1 MPGAGRA
8 GFTCPVTRG
17 HPIVSDAAA
26 KPRLRGWL
34 HAVAAPIAGLAVVTL
49 AFLAP
54 PALRLPVAA
63 FAATTVL
70 LFVVSAVY
78 HRGSFSPR
86 VTAILQRWD
95 HANIF
100 LVIAG
105 SATPFAVA
113 LLQPGPARTML
124 AVLWL
129 GAAGGALVRVLWSR
143 APRWLFVPMYLALGW
158 VSVAFLP
165 SFLGSEAMSGAVHA
179 WVLGL
184 IATGGVLYTIGAGVF
199 ATRWPDPSPRWFGFH
214 EVFHSFTLGGWLS
227 HFVAAALVVG
237 AVR

>member
-1 MPGAGRA
+1 MERTTHLREHLHA
-8 GFTCPVTRG
+8 V
-17 HPIVSDAAA
+17 
-26 KPRLRGWL
+26 KPRLRGWQ
-34 HAVAAPIAGLAVVTL
+34 HAVAAPVAGAATLLLVV
-49 AFLAP
+49 LAP
-54 PALRLPVAA
+54 ARLRVPLAL
-63 FAATTVL
+63 FALTTIL
-70 LFVVSAVY
+70 LFTVSALY
-78 HRGSFSPR
+78 HRGTWSPR
-86 VTAILQRWD
+86 VTAVLQRWD

-113 LLQPGPARTML
+113 LLEPGPARSLL

-129 GAAGGALVRVLWSR
+129 GAVGGAAIRLLWVR

-158 VSVAFLP
+158 ASVMFLP
-165 SFLGSEAMSGAVHA
+165 GFLSSDLLSSTSHV

-184 IATGGVLYTIGAGVF
+184 ILTGGVLYTLGAGVF

-214 EVFHSFTLGGWLS
+214 EVFHSFTLGGWAS
-227 HFVAAALVVG
+227 HFAAAAVVAG